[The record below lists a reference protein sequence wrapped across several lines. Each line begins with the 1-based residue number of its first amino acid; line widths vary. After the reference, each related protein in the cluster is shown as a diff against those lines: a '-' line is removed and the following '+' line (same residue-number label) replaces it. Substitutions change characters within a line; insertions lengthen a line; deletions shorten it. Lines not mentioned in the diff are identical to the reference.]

1 MTSKKEIGKLRGI
14 GKIHYPSRIVGMSL
28 ACAVIVTSQ
37 YYVGELYSAVS
48 FIYIGIAL
56 FYPHL
61 VLYIYWKSDSNKN
74 VENRMLLVDSVIAGS
89 AAPVL
94 AFNLLPTVILLTFS
108 IAGTMV
114 AKGFR
119 YFLKGLLAIII
130 GAFLAYAL
138 LKFDVEVK
146 YHLEFGMILVL
157 SIFILIYMLLFAY
170 ASNLSIV
177 QVIKNRRV
185 IRSQKDEI
193 DQQRLLIKRKNDDI
207 LDSITYAKRI
217 QEAILPPDRIVHKWL
232 PDSFVLYKPKDI
244 VAGDFYWLESI
255 EDTIIFAAADCT
267 GHGVPGAM
275 VSVVCHNALN
285 RAVREFGLREPGEIL
300 DKVNDLV
307 EDTFVRSDEEVKD
320 GMDLALCSLSDN
332 ILKYSGAHNPLWI
345 IRKVILS
352 ALGGSESAEPEY
364 ELIITKA
371 DKLPIGSFNEHQ
383 PYTTYTFEL
392 SKGDTVYIFSD
403 GYIDQFGG
411 SRGKK
416 YKAKA
421 FRDLLL
427 SIQDKSM
434 DDQRTF
440 INKTF
445 EEWKG
450 DLEQLDDICI
460 IGYRHS

>member
-1 MTSKKEIGKLRGI
+1 MA
-14 GKIHYPSRIVGMSL
+14 L
-28 ACAVIVTSQ
+28 ASSVIVVNQ
-37 YYVGELYSAVS
+37 YYVDQVYSGIS
-48 FIYIGIAL
+48 LIYFSIVIIYPQLAL
-56 FYPHL
+56 F
-61 VLYIYWKSDSNKN
+61 IYWKSDSNKN
-74 VENRMLLVDSVIAGS
+74 VENKMLLVDSALAGS

-94 AFNLLPTVILLTFS
+94 AFNLLPTVILTTFC

-119 YFLKGLLAIII
+119 YFLKGLVTMVI
-130 GAFLAYAL
+130 GALIAYAL
-138 LKFDVEVK
+138 LGFDVTVN

-157 SIFILIYMLLFAY
+157 SFFIVIYMLLFAY
-170 ASNLSIV
+170 SSNLSIV

-193 DQQRLLIKRKNDDI
+193 DQQRLLIKQKNDDI

-217 QEAILPPDRIVHKWL
+217 QEAILPPDRIVHTWL

-255 EDTIIFAAADCT
+255 DDTIIFAAADCT

-275 VSVVCHNALN
+275 VSVVCHNAMN
-285 RAVREFGLREPGEIL
+285 CAVREFGLREPGEIL

-320 GMDLALCSLSDN
+320 GMDLALCSLKGN
-332 ILKYSGAHNPLWI
+332 KLKYAGAHNPLWI
-345 IRKVILS
+345 IKNGKIEETR
-352 ALGGSESAEPEY
+352 
-364 ELIITKA
+364 A
-371 DKLPIGSFNEHQ
+371 DKMPIGSFNEHR
-383 PYTTYTFEL
+383 PYTTHTFEL
-392 SKGDTVYIFSD
+392 AKGDTLYIFSD
-403 GYIDQFGG
+403 GYTDQFGG
-411 SRGKK
+411 ERGKK

-427 SIQDKSM
+427 SVQDKSM
-434 DDQRTF
+434 EEQRKC
-440 INKTF
+440 IDETF

-450 DLEQLDDICI
+450 HLEQLDDVCV